1 MYVEVEKE
9 GVVVNKQVV
18 WVVEYMLAI
27 EIALDV
33 LIYICVFLILTRVM
47 TMYKHFK
54 KCATLDT

>member
-9 GVVVNKQVV
+9 GIVVNKQVV

-33 LIYICVFLILTRVM
+33 HIYICVF
-47 TMYKHFK
+47 
-54 KCATLDT
+54 